1 MKQIFHKRLTPS
13 VVRCELSDSDITDIY
28 YQLPWIISHPFGE
41 YKGIHE
47 MLRFLLWKIK
57 LPLPDPWVQN
67 SSPDHTIREVINMDK
82 DKQEKLEQKKS
93 NEIFNSIT
101 EKVKPENQNQTHNS
115 RREGMGPNTKRKP
128 M

>member
-28 YQLPWIISHPFGE
+28 YQLPWIISHQFRE
-41 YKGIHE
+41 YKGVNE
-47 MLRFLLWKIK
+47 MLRFLLRKFK
-57 LPLPDPWVQN
+57 LPFLRSWVQC
-67 SSPDHTIREVINMDK
+67 SCPAHTIREVIKMDK
-82 DKQEKLEQKKS
+82 DQQEKLAQKKS
-93 NEIFNSIT
+93 NETFNSIT
-101 EKVKPENQNQTHNS
+101 EKVKTENQNQTHNS